1 MASLKALKS
10 VFLQFATNSPCAG
23 LYLLRRL
30 QSPKLAKTNPDCV
43 IDYKVRVCGQL
54 GLSAQPCARCLLPTP
69 SAQIVRPGRAALLKL
84 TFADGQKE
92 ELDISRM
99 QAGQVY
105 DHIASRIEERAM
117 NDVLT
122 QNNFVGQKLAT
133 SWGL

>member
-30 QSPKLAKTNPDCV
+30 HSPKLAKTNPDCK
-43 IDYKVRVCGQL
+43 IKYKVGPHDYRNCQGMHML
-54 GLSAQPCARCLLPTP
+54 DLMCKYSL
-69 SAQIVRPGRAALLKL
+69 QIVPPGSTALLQL
-84 TFADGQKE
+84 TFADGQNE
-92 ELDISRM
+92 ELDISHM

-105 DHIASRIEERAM
+105 AHISSRIEERAM
-117 NDVLT
+117 SDVLT
-122 QNNFVGQKLAT
+122 QNNFVGKKLAT

>member
-30 QSPKLAKTNPDCV
+30 QSPKLAKTNPDCI
-43 IDYKVRVCGQL
+43 IDYKILPSG
-54 GLSAQPCARCLLPTP
+54 SAA
-69 SAQIVRPGRAALLKL
+69 SLKL

-92 ELDISRM
+92 ELDITRL

-105 DHIASRIEERAM
+105 DHIASRIEEKAM
-117 NDVLT
+117 TDVLT
-122 QNNFVGQKLAT
+122 QNNFVGKKLAT
-133 SWGL
+133 NWGL